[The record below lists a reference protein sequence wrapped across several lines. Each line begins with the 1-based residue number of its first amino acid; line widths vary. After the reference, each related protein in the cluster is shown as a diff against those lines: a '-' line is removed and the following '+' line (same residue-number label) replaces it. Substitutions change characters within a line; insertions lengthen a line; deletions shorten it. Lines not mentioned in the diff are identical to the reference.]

1 MEALLSNEGGSVT
14 QPPAQFNLY
23 VGNEQHMKKNCKPLK
38 FLKCPPTKTSW
49 DKFSVLFLRTT

>member
-23 VGNEQHMKKNCKPLK
+23 VGNEQHMKKKL
-38 FLKCPPTKTSW
+38 
-49 DKFSVLFLRTT
+49 